1 MMEPGKETVSEI
13 GCWCMVQSETE
24 LCVCVCLS
32 RSGKHLPADYEE
44 GERAAG
50 RHGGL
55 ERRKEVRTVLLILN

>member
-13 GCWCMVQSETE
+13 GCWCTMQSE
-24 LCVCVCLS
+24 CVCLS

-55 ERRKEVRTVLLILN
+55 ERRKEVRTVLLFLN